1 VRIGAHTAIAGCTG
15 IAGSADIGRHCTIG
29 GNAQIIGHIKIADN
43 VTVSACTVISHSLLK
58 PGTYTGLYPSE
69 EHSSWLRNT
78 AVVRHLAALL
88 DRVRKLEAKE
98 KQRG

>member
-1 VRIGAHTAIAGCTG
+1 M
-15 IAGSADIGRHCTIG
+15 
-29 GNAQIIGHIKIADN
+29 
-43 VTVSACTVISHSLLK
+43 TVSACTVISHSLLK

-69 EHSSWLRNT
+69 EHGSWLRNT

-88 DRVRKLEAKE
+88 NRVRKLEAKE